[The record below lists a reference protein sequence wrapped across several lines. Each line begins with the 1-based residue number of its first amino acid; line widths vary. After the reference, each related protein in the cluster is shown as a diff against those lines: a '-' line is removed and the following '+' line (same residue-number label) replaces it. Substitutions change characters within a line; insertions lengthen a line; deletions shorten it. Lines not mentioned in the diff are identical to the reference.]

1 MRSPLQTNRQYE
13 SCSFRELDLSEFS
26 SLVDELKIRR
36 IVCPLTERQVMDDV
50 EKGIFGLKQ
59 DSVVLSSSLG
69 SNDFFFDHSNQQL
82 NKMLIEKLFLVL
94 GIFCLTMLSVSSLS
108 CISSPDWRLCQPDV
122 LEQEPNCR

>member
-1 MRSPLQTNRQYE
+1 
-13 SCSFRELDLSEFS
+13 
-26 SLVDELKIRR
+26 
-36 IVCPLTERQVMDDV
+36 MDDV

-94 GIFCLTMLSVSSLS
+94 GIFCLMMLSVSSLS